1 MKSNAQRAHASFG
14 LSIWLDGLRRGT
26 LMSGEFARLIREG
39 VRGAIIDPRVLEQA
53 ISGSTD
59 YDDGLRRLVGEGC
72 VATAIQRTLLV
83 EDARE
88 AADALRPLFEA
99 SGERDGYVSCPLPG
113 APRDTESMLEAAA
126 ELHKSLRRENFLV
139 QLPATPAGVRACA
152 LLAAQGFSSHVT
164 LVFDADRAE
173 HVMSAF
179 RQGVATAKDSRARLW
194 LGPTLNRLD
203 ASVDREL
210 RALIQRGADE
220 ATCEGLL
227 SRAALALARQLQLAT
242 QSLTDTIADQ
252 PRVRLLF
259 SGVDPTEAGQ
269 APTHYLGTLLGSL
282 VCAQTHASF
291 EAFQDLDAS
300 DVDGRLGLSGERQ
313 PAPVFSALSQVGV
326 DMATVGSELRGALSH
341 DLSRAD
347 EALCHVITAR
357 REALLEQA
365 PERQRLSLGDAPRP
379 VMEALKAL
387 GRQEAP
393 RRLWHADPTLF
404 TADPAHE
411 ASIRSRLG
419 WLHSPARM
427 RAHLDDLSEFSRQM
441 YRAGFRKVLLMGMG
455 GSSLCPEVLANTYGQ
470 TPGFM
475 ELRVLD
481 STDPSAVLHAAEW
494 VEVGQTLFIV
504 ASKSGGTIEVR
515 AFEAYFFEMV
525 KEHLGARAGSQFV
538 AITDPQTALVDLAR
552 RRGYARVFENDPNIG
567 GRYSAVSLFG
577 LLPAALIGADLEALV
592 GDAERMAVSCAPVVP
607 SEDNP
612 GLRLA
617 AFVAGLAKAGRDKLT
632 LVLSPEVA
640 SLGSWIEQLVAEST
654 GKQGRGVVPIDQEPL
669 GAPDS
674 YTQDR
679 AFVYVRFGGRA
690 QTPLDLEVDQ
700 LVSAG
705 HPVARIGM
713 LAEHDLGG
721 EFFRWEIATAFTGAL
736 LGVNPFDEPNVT
748 EAKQETASLI
758 AHFERTGELSVPPG
772 AAPSSAQV
780 ASLLDSLLPGDYLV
794 LSAYIER
801 TPARDA
807 LFAKIRE
814 QIRDRYRVATT
825 LGYGPRFLHSTG
837 QLHKGGP
844 ASVKFLVFTQ
854 DRSLDLAI
862 PGKPYGFAV
871 LRDAQ
876 AFGDLA
882 VLERRERRAQ
892 HVQLGGAVDAGLE
905 ELLRA
910 VSSGFQR

>member
-1 MKSNAQRAHASFG
+1 MKSNAQLAHASFG

-26 LMSGEFARLIREG
+26 LVSGEFARLIREG

-59 YDDGLRRLVGEGC
+59 YDDGLRRLVGEGS
-72 VATAIQRTLLV
+72 AASEIQRTLLV

-99 SGERDGYVSCPLPG
+99 SGESDGYVSCPLPG
-113 APRDTESMLEAAA
+113 APRDTESMLEAAE

-139 QLPATPAGVRACA
+139 QLPATPAGVRACE
-152 LLAAQGFSSHVT
+152 LLAAQGISTHVT

-173 HVMSAF
+173 HVVFAF
-179 RQGVATAKDSRARLW
+179 RQGVAKTQDNRARLW

-203 ASVDREL
+203 ACVDREL
-210 RALIQRGADE
+210 RSLIQRGADE

-227 SRAALALARQLQLAT
+227 SRAALTLARQLHLQT
-242 QSLTDTIADQ
+242 QALTDMIGDQ

-259 SGVDPTEAGQ
+259 SGVDPTEPGQ
-269 APTHYLGTLLGSL
+269 TPDHYLGTLLGSFI
-282 VCAQTHASF
+282 CAQTSASF
-291 EAFQDLDAS
+291 EALQDLDAAELAAR
-300 DVDGRLGLSGERQ
+300 VGLSGER
-313 PAPVFSALSQVGV
+313 PPEPVFSALSRVGV
-326 DMATVGSELRGALSH
+326 DMATVGSDLRSALSH

-347 EALCHVITAR
+347 ENLCRVITAR

-365 PERQRLSLGDAPRP
+365 PERQRLSLGHAPKP
-379 VMEALKAL
+379 VMESLKAL
-387 GRQEAP
+387 SRQEAP
-393 RRLWHADPTLF
+393 RRLWHVDPTLF
-404 TADPAHE
+404 TTDPAHE

-441 YRAGFRKVLLMGMG
+441 YRNGFRKVLLMGMG
-455 GSSLCPEVLANTYGQ
+455 GSSLCPEVLAETYGQ

-475 ELRVLD
+475 QLRVLD

-494 VEVGQTLFIV
+494 VEVGQTLFVV

-515 AFEAYFFEMV
+515 SFEAYFYEKV
-525 KEHLGARAGSQFV
+525 KEQLGAAAGSQFI
-538 AITDPQTALVDLAR
+538 AITDPGTALGDLAR
-552 RRGYARVFENDPNIG
+552 QRGYARVFENDPNIG

-632 LVLSPEVA
+632 LILSPEVA
-640 SLGSWIEQLVAEST
+640 ALGSWIEQLVAEST

-669 GAPDS
+669 GSAES
-674 YTQDR
+674 YAQDR
-679 AFVYVRFGGRA
+679 AFVYVRFGGRS

-721 EFFRWEIATAFTGAL
+721 EFFRWEIATAFAGAL

-748 EAKQETASLI
+748 EAKQETGKLI
-758 AHFERTGELSVPPG
+758 AQFESNGELTAPPST
-772 AAPSSAQV
+772 APGSADV
-780 ASLLDSLLPGDYLV
+780 RALLESLVHGDYLV
-794 LSAYIER
+794 LSAYVER

-807 LFAKIRE
+807 LFAQIRE
-814 QIRDRYRVATT
+814 RIRDRYRVATT

-844 ASVKFLVFTQ
+844 ATAAFLVFTQ

-892 HVQLGGAVDAGLE
+892 HIHLGSEVDAGLQ
-905 ELLRA
+905 ELLRSLSA
-910 VSSGFQR
+910 